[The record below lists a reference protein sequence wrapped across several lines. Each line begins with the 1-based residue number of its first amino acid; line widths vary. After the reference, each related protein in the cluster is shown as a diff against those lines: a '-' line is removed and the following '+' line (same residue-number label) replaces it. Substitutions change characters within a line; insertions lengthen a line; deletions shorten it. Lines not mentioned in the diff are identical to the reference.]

1 MLFSI
6 VFGVMSFIF
15 RQTNQWASGFLVN
28 LSSGLA
34 VIVIVVV
41 SIDKLLQSQENKRRQ
56 KVERCALRIIREVL
70 GRYFEFI
77 LSLKNDTGKDI
88 YYDIRSSFDEN
99 YYKMIS
105 EFDFSTKSQHIS
117 GYNWYYFVH
126 YNKNNLCNGLNSV
139 LDRYVSFLDEKFI
152 TLIEDL
158 KKSSQYLLP
167 VAIFDFAIKSR
178 EWGDQAKYIF
188 KQEGMLELYKNHIN
202 KLISTLDYYNSRV
215 ADNEKII
222 KSQVTSYKA
231 KVLKN

>member
-1 MLFSI
+1 MNKNLQTLLKNELSPIRTSIIFIMLFSI

-105 EFDFSTKSQHIS
+105 EF
-117 GYNWYYFVH
+117 
-126 YNKNNLCNGLNSV
+126 
-139 LDRYVSFLDEKFI
+139 
-152 TLIEDL
+152 
-158 KKSSQYLLP
+158 
-167 VAIFDFAIKSR
+167 
-178 EWGDQAKYIF
+178 
-188 KQEGMLELYKNHIN
+188 
-202 KLISTLDYYNSRV
+202 
-215 ADNEKII
+215 
-222 KSQVTSYKA
+222 
-231 KVLKN
+231 